1 MWIGWKELRIRAASV
16 AQRCPNALLY
26 HSGVLP
32 LKRSAECYHTDVYS
46 LKKKMQLQSENSIC
60 VCVCVCVCACVSY
73 IYSLQVHSAD
83 VCESGLARATG
94 LQ

>member
-1 MWIGWKELRIRAASV
+1 MLCYTILEFSPWKEV
-16 AQRCPNALLY
+16 QN
-26 HSGVLP
+26 VT
-32 LKRSAECYHTDVYS
+32 HTDVYS
-46 LKKKMQLQSENSIC
+46 FKKKKKQLQSENSIC

-83 VCESGLARATG
+83 VGESGLARATG